1 MIVHLLCLKQ
11 KSSNVSKT
19 FMNLFDNDLF
29 DKEHNSFQWTFFVP
43 SLNQGF
49 SRLNMLLYDKNVIF
63 FEFLRLLNISV
74 EQEEGLSLHISL
86 QNFYSRIL
94 QGSPN
99 FYPYIWCW
107 ISNPMQ
113 YYISYFQVVSFIFLK
128 KLGESYCITS
138 LNTVRN
144 TLFPE
149 FKP

>member
-1 MIVHLLCLKQ
+1 
-11 KSSNVSKT
+11 
-19 FMNLFDNDLF
+19 MNLFDNDLF

-99 FYPYIWCW
+99 FYKLMLNFQPYAILFLGFSSRKLF
-107 ISNPMQ
+107 IPEKVKRKLL
-113 YYISYFQVVSFIFLK
+113 YYFP
-128 KLGESYCITS
+128 KLT
-138 LNTVRN
+138 
-144 TLFPE
+144 P
-149 FKP
+149 